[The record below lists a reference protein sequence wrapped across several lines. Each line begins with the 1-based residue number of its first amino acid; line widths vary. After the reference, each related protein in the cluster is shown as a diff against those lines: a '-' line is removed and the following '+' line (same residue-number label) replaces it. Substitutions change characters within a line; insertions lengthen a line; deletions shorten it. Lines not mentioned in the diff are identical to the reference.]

1 MGRKLKESKLCPNCK
16 KENIWFTG
24 DICNNCYRKIKWK
37 RKKQICNRCKRLMF
51 LKGKGL
57 CGGCYNIIYR
67 LDYQKARN
75 QMKRHNISYDSYKK
89 ITSNCIICG
98 FDKVIDLHHLDG
110 NKNNNSEKNMIG
122 LCPNHHKMIHNI
134 KFKEEINNLLK
145 EKGFCPKEKLLKT
158 NIKGSY

>member
-1 MGRKLKESKLCPNCK
+1 
-16 KENIWFTG
+16 
-24 DICNNCYRKIKWK
+24 
-37 RKKQICNRCKRLMF
+37 MF